1 MNEAHLDFCG
11 SEAWR
16 AIVCDLIIPEA
27 LAGVELGPDVV
38 EIGPGPGF
46 TTDVLRARARHLTAV
61 ELDPDLARALAA
73 RLAGSNVEV
82 VQGDATA
89 LDFADDAFTG
99 AACFS
104 MLHHVPSD
112 AAQDRVLGELGRVL
126 RPDGAL
132 VAVDSVGSD
141 ELRDFHEGDTYHPID
156 PDALPARLDA
166 AGFTDVA
173 VRTYDLGWIA
183 TALAG

>member
-73 RLAGSNVEV
+73 RLVGSNVEV

-104 MLHHVPSD
+104 MLHHVPPD